1 MNVTN
6 KELFKRAL
14 SDAMNQKFEK
24 EIYDSRSE
32 SAICSTNHTKI
43 IGDIIGISNKPIPKT
58 RFSKRTIIAILVA
71 VALLLTGC
79 TVYIYRDEIWTWMEE
94 VYEKHIRITYDNDNQ
109 HTKENIDKT
118 YSLTYVPDGYEM
130 TNHVLTPVLV
140 LYEYTDDI
148 GNTITFQQSPLDG
161 TDFYLDAEQGQTAV
175 VSIQNFDVY
184 YREYN
189 SSFHYLWTDN
199 FFALNIVSS
208 IELPAE
214 ELSSIIEGMITSPI
228 E

>member
-24 EIYDSRSE
+24 EIYASRSE
-32 SAICSTNHTKI
+32 SAICSTNHTEA
-43 IGDIIGISNKPIPKT
+43 IGNIIGISNKPIAKM

-79 TVYIYRDEIWTWMEE
+79 TVYMYRNEIWTWMEE
-94 VYEKHIRITYDNDNQ
+94 IYEEHIRVTYDNDNQ

-118 YSLTYVPDGYEM
+118 YSLTYIPDGYKM
-130 TNHVLTPVLV
+130 TNQALTPVYV

-175 VSIQNFDVY
+175 VSIQAFDVY

-199 FFALNIVSS
+199 FFALSIVSS
-208 IELPAE
+208 IELPTA
-214 ELSSIIEGMITSPI
+214 ELSNILEGMIITST